1 MNERT
6 MCRSAA
12 LAVAMLVAMAAGAAE
27 KPPVPDL
34 TKGGAPDKTHD
45 WTLGP
50 TGARGW
56 IWGWRG
62 HTTDA
67 RQILVTDVAKSS
79 PADGHLRKGDV
90 IVGVDG
96 RPFDGD
102 ARILL
107 ARAITKA
114 ETEAGGGALR
124 LLRWRD
130 GRTDAVELKLRVMG
144 SYAPTAPYGC
154 AKSARIFEQGC
165 RAIAARGLG
174 KVSIPNDLNALAL
187 LASGRDEYR
196 PLLAEYARQ
205 AAEIQRQA
213 LVTWHYAYANLF
225 LAEYAAATGDAAA
238 MAAVR
243 RVSLEIAH
251 GQGGIGTWGHDFA
264 RADGIL
270 NGYGAMNQPGL
281 ALTLSLVLA
290 RESRVN
296 DPDVLAAIRS
306 STGFLRWYVNKGAIP
321 YGDHEPWPEH
331 EDNGTCSSAAVL
343 FDLLGDGEA
352 ASFFSRMAT
361 AAHGERESG
370 HTGNFFNILWALP
383 GVARGGP
390 EATGAYLAETAW
402 YYDLARAW
410 DGSFAYQ
417 GIPADWGGHKYG
429 SWDSTGAYLLGYA
442 LPLKKLLLTGRKAG
456 VLPPLSRGAA
466 AGVIADGRDYTF
478 WTQATAYDGRATD
491 ALLAGLA
498 SWSPA
503 VRTRSAAALGK
514 RDGNHVPRL
523 LTMIGGSDRDA
534 RHGACEALAALGP
547 RADAAAP
554 RLLAALADPD
564 PWMRT
569 LACNALV
576 CLGPDARRA
585 AVPDL
590 LRLAA
595 QADPS
600 DPRGMV
606 QRAAATALFSP
617 RPGRREPKSLLAD
630 SLEGVDRALLYPAV
644 ETLLKNQDGATRG
657 QLRPVYGKLDDR
669 DLAVLMPAI
678 VEAVRKPSPSGEMFA
693 DGVRLAG
700 LDLLSRLRIREGM
713 EMCAGLIEPERWG
726 LANRLPKCL
735 EYLARYGDRAR
746 PLEPRLREVRAAM
759 IRKDP
764 RKGEKSEH
772 VIALD
777 KALDRLASAPAVPE
791 PVPLDAY
798 LRPKD
803 RKSVV

>member
-1 MNERT
+1 M
-6 MCRSAA
+6 MGVSIAA
-12 LAVAMLVAMAAGAAE
+12 AAE
-27 KPPVPDL
+27 KPAVPDL
-34 TKGGAPDKTHD
+34 TRGGQPDKTHD

-67 RQILVTDVAKSS
+67 RQILVTDVAADS
-79 PADGHLRKGDV
+79 PADGILRKGDV

-102 ARILL
+102 ARILF
-107 ARAITKA
+107 ARSITAA
-114 ETEAGGGALR
+114 ETEKGGGVLR

-130 GRTDAVELKLRVMG
+130 GRADPVELKLHVMG
-144 SYAPTAPYGC
+144 TYAATAPYGC
-154 AKSARIFEQGC
+154 GKSKRILDLGL
-165 RAIAARGLG
+165 RAIASRGLE

-187 LASGRDEYR
+187 LASGRAEFR
-196 PLLAEYARQ
+196 PLLDAYARKV
-205 AAEIQRQA
+205 AEIRRQA

-225 LAEYAAATGDAAA
+225 LAEYTLATGDAEAA
-238 MAAVR
+238 AALR
-243 RVSLEIAH
+243 RVSLEIAR

-281 ALTLSLVLA
+281 ALTLSMVLA
-290 RESRVN
+290 RDAGMNE
-296 DPDVLAAIRS
+296 PDMLVAIRRS
-306 STGFLRWYVNKGAIP
+306 AGFLRWYVNKGAIP

-343 FDLLGDGEA
+343 FDLLGDAEA

-370 HTGNFFNILWALP
+370 HTGNFFNLLWALP

-390 EATGAYLAETAW
+390 EATGAYLAETSW

-410 DGSFAYQ
+410 DGSFTYQ
-417 GIPADWGGHKYG
+417 GIPADWGGHSYG
-429 SWDSTGAYLLGYA
+429 GWDSTGAYLLGYA

-456 VLPPLSRGAA
+456 ATPVLSGEAA
-466 AGVIADGRDYTF
+466 AATIAAGRDYTF
-478 WTQATAYDGRATD
+478 WTQETAYDGRATD

-498 SWSPA
+498 GWSPA

-514 RDGNHVPRL
+514 RDGEFVPRL
-523 LTMIGGSDRDA
+523 LAMLDGADRDA
-534 RHGACEALAALGP
+534 RYGACEALAALGP

-564 PWMRT
+564 PWIRT
-569 LACNALV
+569 LACGALV
-576 CLGPDARRA
+576 RFGPAARRS

-595 QADPS
+595 KDDPS

-644 ETLLKNQDGATRG
+644 ETLLRNQDGATRG

-669 DLAVLMPAI
+669 DLATLMPAI

-713 EMCAGLIEPERWG
+713 DLCVDLIEPERWG
-726 LANRLPKCL
+726 LKNRLPRCL
-735 EYLARYGDRAR
+735 DYLVRYGDRAR
-746 PLEPRLREVRAAM
+746 PLEPRLREIRSAM

-772 VIALD
+772 VVALD
-777 KALDRLASAPAVPE
+777 KALARLASAPASAT
-791 PVPLDAY
+791 PVPLDTY
-798 LRPKD
+798 LRT
-803 RKSVV
+803 RR